1 MIDGGVTGYGDM
13 DPDERFSDALF
24 DFMRARSR
32 TPGPLVI
39 SAWYLTH
46 AHRDHFLVF
55 GALLRRHHTD
65 VRLQRML
72 ANIPGGYVPN
82 SNLPDFRHCMEIV
95 RRYYPGV
102 RYLKAHAGMEIR
114 LADVRLTVLLSQEEQ
129 IDFWVRNREVY
140 EQRWK
145 DWKAM
150 DRADADFRAC
160 RNGYKLYDFN
170 NTSLICL
177 IRVGELS
184 VLELGDGYRAETW
197 MVPYYSM
204 ATLRA
209 DILKVAHHFNNDELV
224 DFYRSYTADGGPVWA
239 LVPNARYY
247 SFCDCDAKR
256 AWYQSLAAERGQH
269 FLVGSYSTIYSFR
282 KDRGALLTA
291 EIPAAY
297 SYGEQHPRSFP
308 VVGIFFSRKSE
319 NAMSFGGKNS
329 KKSKNAIFTPIIV
342 IDFPAK
348 IC

>member
-1 MIDGGVTGYGDM
+1 MDYREILERMHGGKVYFCD
-13 DPDERFSDALF
+13 DEQL
-24 DFMRARSR
+24 MRE
-32 TPGPLVI
+32 
-39 SAWYLTH
+39 
-46 AHRDHFLVF
+46 
-55 GALLRRHHTD
+55 
-65 VRLQRML
+65 QL
-72 ANIPGGYVPN
+72 AC
-82 SNLPDFRHCMEIV
+82 LD
-95 RRYYPGV
+95 
-102 RYLKAHAGMEIR
+102 
-114 LADVRLTVLLSQEEQ
+114 
-129 IDFWVRNREVY
+129 
-140 EQRWK
+140 
-145 DWKAM
+145 
-150 DRADADFRAC
+150 
-160 RNGYKLYDFN
+160 KLYDFN

-184 VLELGDGYRAETW
+184 VLELGDGCRAETW

-204 ATLRA
+204 ATLRT

-269 FLVGSYSTIYSFR
+269 FLVGSYSTIYGFR

-342 IDFPAK
+342 IDFPAE